1 MKEVQCSYTLLRS
14 FKVED
19 NTTFDEINELIDND
33 LYELGIYAKVNDIE
47 WNMEDN

>member
-33 LYELGIYAKVNDIE
+33 LYELGIYDKVNDIE